1 MANAVESIIENVH
14 EFLHL
19 FHFLDNFLS
28 AESRFEKEEVISLKI
43 ILHVFNLPSI
53 SLAKNKIV
61 GLYLVTFMTLDTV
74 TLEAHCFYEDISALI
89 EPRSALQVSIV
100 LLVPARAILSRLMQ
114 MNY

>member
-53 SLAKNKIV
+53 PLVKNKIV
-61 GLYLVTFMTLDTV
+61 GPYLVTFITLDTV
-74 TLEAHCFYEDISALI
+74 TLEAQAHKCTNRASLSLTGFHSFACAGESYPITFNANELL
-89 EPRSALQVSIV
+89 RS
-100 LLVPARAILSRLMQ
+100 
-114 MNY
+114 